1 MIKRFSD
8 WLYRVSTGWLV
19 LGSLLVFMLFTVLVL
34 PGQSASAEA
43 FSAGAGSPDLSFYY
57 STDDLYHMAES
68 YGQAGREA
76 YIRARFTFDLVWPII
91 YGVFLIIGLSWVYKR
106 AYSSGNKCWWVNLL
120 PVLGMAF
127 DYLENTAAS
136 LVMSR
141 YPHST
146 PLVDMLAPIFTM
158 LKWGFIGASFVFLVA
173 GVIILITQKI
183 TRK

>member
-8 WLYRVSTGWLV
+8 WLYRISTGWFV
-19 LGSLLVFMLFTVLVL
+19 LGALLAFMLFTVLVL
-34 PGQSASAEA
+34 PGQSANDEA

-57 STDDLYHMAES
+57 SADDLYHMAES
-68 YGQAGREA
+68 YGQVGREA
-76 YIRARFTFDLVWPII
+76 YIRARFTFDLIWPII
-91 YGVFLIIGLSWVYKR
+91 YGVFLITGLSWVYKR
-106 AYSSGNKCWWVNLL
+106 AYPSGNKCWWANLL

-127 DYLENTAAS
+127 DYLENIATS

-141 YPHST
+141 YPQST
-146 PLVDMLAPIFTM
+146 PLVDMLAPIFTI
-158 LKWGFIGASFVFLVA
+158 LKWGLIGASFVFLVA